1 MYEEFTKKET
11 KHTRYFDRLKKKGK
25 HDYHIW
31 MTPQEWQIVHNIAI
45 CVRQIKDINNVVGV
59 DVSKDFLEY
68 KIIMGHNR
76 QETVLGTYDDHEIV

>member
-1 MYEEFTKKET
+1 MYEEFTKKDN
-11 KHTRYFDRLKKKGK
+11 KYTRYQARLKQKGK

-31 MTPQEWQIVHNIAI
+31 MTPQEWQIVLNLAN
-45 CVRQIKDINNVVGV
+45 CVRKIKNIQNVVGL

-68 KIIMGHNR
+68 KIIMGENK